1 VKGRYRHLAI
11 LGAYL
16 LLTLVMTYP
25 FSVRLNTHL
34 LSSTNDFW
42 IYPWNNWWVKKALTE
57 GHSVYRTP
65 CLFYPRG
72 VELYWHGFNWF
83 STLVWLPLQAVFGA
97 LAGHNVTILLT
108 YVVGAYTTYLLA
120 YEVTRSHPAAF
131 VAGLIYAFY
140 PHRFSHRGQLK
151 LLSNQWNPLFA
162 FFLVRLTRRGR
173 LRDGV
178 GAGVGLALAAL
189 CGWHQM
195 LLSGLWGA
203 MWLAW
208 SLLSERRRWNRR
220 TLMALALGGLLCVAL
235 IAPFLVPMLAALGR
249 AQEAD
254 LVPSG
259 SNEKSTDLLAYMLP
273 NREHS
278 LFLLDGLGGLYD
290 RYFHFGGPAAA
301 VGWVTLLLAG
311 WGALKRCREALPW
324 LLSAAILAVLALG
337 PELQVNGRVV
347 PGFPLPYALIKPTI
361 VGDFIRHPN
370 RFNIVLPLPISV
382 LAAMGVQAILER
394 WRTRGT
400 ALGLALL
407 ILFEYSV
414 APVPTVRPPDSAFYQ
429 RLREEAG
436 TFAVADFPI
445 DLSEDKIYLF
455 VQTLHERPIVGGH
468 VSRPPTDA
476 HAFVESVPLLAAARE
491 GPPAPGDLADVSRQL
506 EPLTEAGVRYVIV
519 HKDRTEA
526 EAVAGWRR
534 WFGFRPA
541 YEDDL
546 LLAYHTEPAHGREFD
561 LARELVPG
569 LGFVQATVST
579 DTDVERAPGQVEVS
593 VLWGAVEPQRED
605 WMVELALVDKAGR
618 RLQTAVFPL
627 VDGWPTDEWSSGA
640 LGRGR
645 YALQVDPQLP
655 SGSYALTLALVRAD
669 TGERVEESVVTIA
682 ALDVPW
688 QLRTFVRPP
697 VQIETGAAFG
707 DALEL
712 LGYDLRPEGDALMV
726 TLHWQALRSMEESYK
741 FFLHLYDAESGA
753 LAAQVDVVPRDWT
766 YPTTSWQ
773 AGETVSDE
781 LHLPLSE
788 VPAGRYDLAVGVYDP
803 DTSER
808 LPVRGAE
815 ASSDVLILQEI
826 VLP

>member
-25 FSVRLNTHL
+25 FSVRLSTHL

-65 CLFYPRG
+65 YLFYPRG

-97 LAGHNVTILLT
+97 LAAHNVTILLT
-108 YVVGAYTTYLLA
+108 YVLGAYTTYLLA
-120 YEVTRSHPAAF
+120 YEVTHSHPAAF

-162 FFLVRLTRRGR
+162 FFLVRLTRHGR

-178 GAGVGLALAAL
+178 GAGVTLALAGL

-208 SLLSERRRWNRR
+208 SLLTERERWDRRR
-220 TLMALALGGLLCVAL
+220 LFGLALGGVLCLVL

-249 AQEAD
+249 AQETD
-254 LVPSG
+254 LAPSG
-259 SNEKSTDLLAYMLP
+259 SNEKSTDLLAYVLP

-278 LFLLDGLGGLYD
+278 LFLLDGPGGLYD
-290 RYFHFGGPAAA
+290 RYFHFGGPAAT
-301 VGWVTLLLAG
+301 VGWTTLALAV
-311 WGALKRCREALPW
+311 WGALRRRREALPW
-324 LLSAAILAVLALG
+324 FISALLLAILALG
-337 PELQVNGRVV
+337 PELQVNGSTVS
-347 PGFPLPYALIKPTI
+347 GFYLPYALIKPTL

-370 RFNIVLPLPISV
+370 RFNIVLPLPVSV
-382 LAAMGVQAILER
+382 LAAMGVQAILAR
-394 WRTRGT
+394 RRTRGV

-407 ILFEYSV
+407 VLFEYSV
-414 APVPTVRPPDSAFYQ
+414 APVPTVRPPDSAFYW
-429 RLREEAG
+429 RLREEMG

-445 DLSEDKIYLF
+445 DLSEDKYYLF

-468 VSRPPTDA
+468 VSRPPVDV

-491 GPPAPGDLADVSRQL
+491 GPPAPGELADVARQL
-506 EPLTEAGVRYVIV
+506 EPLAEAGVHYVIV
-519 HKDRTEA
+519 HKDRT

-534 WFGFRPA
+534 WFGFRPV

-546 LLAYHTEPAHGREFD
+546 LVAYRTEPAAGRDFE
-561 LARELVPG
+561 LAREFAPG
-569 LGFVQATVST
+569 LGLVQATVST
-579 DTDVERAPGQVEVS
+579 DVDAGRAPGLVEVS
-593 VLWGAVEPQRED
+593 VLWGAAEPQREG
-605 WMVELALVDKAGR
+605 WMAELALVDEAGR
-618 RLQTAVFPL
+618 RLQAAAFPL

-645 YALQVDPQLP
+645 YALQVDPRLP
-655 SGSYALTLALVRAD
+655 DGSYALTLALVRAG

-688 QLRTFVRPP
+688 QLHTFIRPP
-697 VQIETGAAFG
+697 VQIETDAAFG

-712 LGYDLRPEGDALMV
+712 LGYGLRSEDDVLKV
-726 TLHWQALRSMEESYK
+726 TLHWRALRRMNESYK
-741 FFLHLYDAESGA
+741 VFLHLYNEESGA
-753 LAAQVDVVPRDWT
+753 LATQVDVVPRDWT
-766 YPTTSWQ
+766 YPTMAWQ
-773 AGETVSDE
+773 VGETVSDE
-781 LHLPLSE
+781 LHLPLSK
-788 VPAGRYDLAVGVYDP
+788 VPAGRYRLAVGVYDAR
-803 DTSER
+803 TGER
-808 LPVRGAE
+808 LPVRGKE
-815 ASSDVLILQEI
+815 ASSDVLILQGLA
-826 VLP
+826 LP